1 MSTCEA
7 LTRTAADS
15 TLEAIRAVDCLA
27 NETAAVGFARLFG
40 AQGSLLSGLTILLTL
55 FIAGFALALLTGRTR
70 IGVAVLTPHVFLL
83 GAVLTFAT
91 SWVAYQSVI
100 WNLAVAGPDELA
112 GTLMGTGGSAV
123 ELFANRLDQILA
135 AISAAADAV
144 GTPAAGA
151 AQAAQGSF
159 TPTNLMWLAALL
171 LMLGTVGVIVVSR
184 IALGV
189 LLAVGPVFIVLA
201 LFSGTR
207 GLFAGWLRAVVLT
220 GATPLFAVLGG
231 TMSFELIVP
240 VVQKLNGDL
249 GIDGRAAISLFLV
262 AAVHCA
268 LMVLTLKV
276 GSTLVG
282 GWKVFGSGAGR
293 GAEAASAP
301 AWGHPAAVPL
311 LPAPA
316 ALRTVHATAFA
327 SEPTS
332 AGGGGGGAPLLSG
345 SQLRLIEAQF
355 PGQSPVSAGVHSR
368 ARGIGSRF
376 RPMPKAQELL
386 R

>member
-1 MSTCEA
+1 MSVCDV
-7 LTRTAADS
+7 LTRTAGDG
-15 TLEAIRAVDCLA
+15 TLDAIRAVDCLA
-27 NETAAVGFARLFG
+27 NETAAMGFSRLFG
-40 AQGSLLSGLTILLTL
+40 AQGSLLTALTILLTL
-55 FIAGFALALLTGRTR
+55 FIAAFAVALLTGRSR

-91 SWVAYQSVI
+91 SWVAYQSVV
-100 WNLAVAGPDELA
+100 WNLAVAAPDELA
-112 GTLMGTGGSAV
+112 STLLGTSGSAV
-123 ELFANRLDQILA
+123 EVFAERLDQILA
-135 AISAAADAV
+135 AIATAADAV

-159 TPTNLMWLAALL
+159 TPVNLMWLAALL
-171 LMLGTVGVIVVSR
+171 LMLGTAGIIVVSR

-231 TMSFELIVP
+231 SMSFELIVP
-240 VVQKLNGDL
+240 IVQKLHGDL
-249 GIDGRAAISLFLV
+249 GIDGHAAISLFMI

-268 LMVLTLKV
+268 LMGLCLKV
-276 GSTLVG
+276 GSTLVSGWRVFLG
-282 GWKVFGSGAGR
+282 GNGVAERPSAIPTGAGQQ
-293 GAEAASAP
+293 AP
-301 AWGHPAAVPL
+301 LL

-316 ALRTVHATAFA
+316 ALRTVHASAIPFDA
-327 SEPTS
+327 TS
-332 AGGGGGGAPLLSG
+332 QGSSVPLLLSG
-345 SQLRLIEAQF
+345 PQVRIIESGHSFNNPAA
-355 PGQSPVSAGVHSR
+355 AGAYGR
-368 ARGIGSRF
+368 ARGVGSRF

-386 R
+386 K